1 MTAEAGQKGS
11 GSSNL
16 LGIPILNDQLALE
29 YQYEYDDDKIDEY
42 DQEGFG
48 TNSNLL
54 GVPIINDQLAPE

>member
-1 MTAEAGQKGS
+1 MTAEAGQEGS
-11 GSSNL
+11 VSSNL
-16 LGIPILNDQLALE
+16 LGIPIINDQLDFE
-29 YQYEYDDDKIDEY
+29 YEYDDDKIDEY